1 MSNYQI
7 YVDSACD
14 IPAELLKKWNV
25 KYVQLSVL
33 FTDTNETYN
42 DFELEPKVL
51 YDGLRAGRVAKTSAV
66 NSGMFREIFEEE
78 FKAGNDV
85 FYLGFS
91 SGLSST
97 SETGIMAGR
106 EVAEEYPERRFIG
119 VDSLA
124 ASAGYGLLLYLAVQ
138 KRDAGATMDE
148 LKEYVEERIPHM
160 AHWFTVDDL
169 QYLKRGGRI
178 SAAAAFVGGA
188 LKIKPVLH
196 VDDEGHLV
204 NVSKVRGR
212 KASIQAIVDR
222 YAETAEHPEV
232 GPLFVSHGD
241 CIEDVQYLEKLLKEK
256 FGLGFDQIV
265 SVGPVIGSHSGPGT
279 LAFFFEAKNK

>member
-1 MSNYQI
+1 MSDYQI

-106 EVAEEYPERRFIG
+106 EVAEEYPERRFVG

-124 ASAGYGLLLYLAVQ
+124 ASAGFGLLLYLAVQ

-222 YAETAEHPEV
+222 YGETAEHPEV